1 MPDISLLEP
10 LVLLGVVEKLPAAQ
24 NMILLNST
32 PKRQVPTQTF
42 SWDIIRGSRMMAK
55 PNVPNSEAHIVGR
68 LGREQASA
76 SLLYVREK
84 KVFEPTTLMWL
95 REVGTVNG
103 KVNAEREVVREL
115 QDLNSRIDAFVE
127 YTLWKAIGGNLVLDF
142 PDVQASIDYKFP
154 ADHRVDAG
162 TPWATATP
170 TEIIED
176 VQAWRKLIL
185 NHGRVTANKAYATQV
200 TIDRIMH
207 SFAANADVN
216 GSLVLQAGGALLSDR
231 LKDAYVATGT
241 LPGFLG
247 LDWSAVEHVYET
259 DAGDEVG
266 YLADDTVIF
275 GNFDANRPVELVEG
289 PTADFSAPA
298 NFIGRFSK
306 SWTEPD
312 PSGRQVLIEYNFLPI
327 VTRPEQ
333 FVIADVGA

>member
-10 LVLLGVVEKLPAAQ
+10 LVLLGVVEKLPLPQ

-32 PKRQVPTQTF
+32 PKRQVPTQTVT
-42 SWDIIRGSRMMAK
+42 WDIIRGSRMMAK

-103 KVNAEREVVREL
+103 KQNAEREVVREL
-115 QDLNSRIDAFVE
+115 SDLNSRIDAFVE
-127 YTLWKAIGGNLVLDF
+127 YTLWKSLGGNLVLDF

-154 ADHRVDAG
+154 ADHKVNAA
-162 TPWATATP
+162 TSWATASP
-170 TEIIED
+170 TQIIED
-176 VQAWRKLIL
+176 VTAWKKLIL
-185 NHGRVTANKAYATQV
+185 NHGRVNANKAYATQK
-200 TIDRIMH
+200 TIDRIFH
-207 SFAANADVN
+207 SFAANASVN
-216 GSLVLQAGGALLSDR
+216 GGLVLQSAGALLSDR
-231 LKDAYVATGT
+231 MKDAYMATGV

-247 LDWSAVEHVYET
+247 IDWSPVEHVYET
-259 DAGDEVG
+259 DNGDEIG
-266 YLADDTVIF
+266 YLADDTIIF
-275 GNFDANRPVELVEG
+275 GNFDANRPTEILEG

-298 NFIGRFSK
+298 NFIGRYSK
-306 SWTEPD
+306 SWVEPD
-312 PSGRQVLIEYNFLPI
+312 PSGRQILIEYNFLPI

-333 FVIADVGA
+333 FVIAEITP

>member
-1 MPDISLLEP
+1 MPEISLLEP
-10 LVLLGVVEKLPAAQ
+10 LVLLATVEKLPSPQ

-32 PKRQVPTQTF
+32 PKRQVPTQTVT
-42 SWDIIRGSRMMAK
+42 WDIIRGSRQMAK

-103 KVNAEREVVREL
+103 KINAEREVVREL
-115 QDLNSRIDAFVE
+115 QDLNNRIDAFVE
-127 YTLWKAIGGNLVLDF
+127 YTLWKALGGVMVLDF
-142 PDVQASIDYKFP
+142 PDVQASVDYKFP
-154 ADHRVDAG
+154 ADHRVTAS

-170 TEIIED
+170 TQIIED
-176 VQAWRKLIL
+176 VQAWRKLVL
-185 NHGRVTANKAYATQV
+185 NHGRVAANKAYATQA
-200 TIDRIMH
+200 TLDRIMH
-207 SFAANADVN
+207 AFAANASVD
-216 GSLVLQAGGALLSDR
+216 GGLVLQAAGGLLSDR
-231 LKDAYVATGT
+231 MKDQYVATGT

-247 LDWSAVEHVYET
+247 LDWTPVEHVYET
-259 DAGDEVG
+259 DAGEEIG
-266 YLADDTVIF
+266 YLADDTIIL
-275 GNFDANRPVELVEG
+275 GNFDTNRPTELLEG
-289 PTADFSAPA
+289 PTADFSAPQ

-333 FVIADVGA
+333 FVISDVS

>member
-1 MPDISLLEP
+1 VPDISLLEP

-24 NMILLNST
+24 NMILMNST

-154 ADHRVDAG
+154 ADHKVNA
-162 TPWATATP
+162 TTAWATASP
-170 TEIIED
+170 SDIIED

-185 NHGRVTANKAYATQV
+185 NHGRVNANKAYATQK
-200 TIDRIMH
+200 TLDRIMH

-247 LDWSAVEHVYET
+247 LDWTAVEHVYEA
-259 DAGDEVG
+259 DNGDEIG
-266 YLADDTVIF
+266 YLADDTIIL
-275 GNFDANRPVELVEG
+275 GNFDTNRPVELVEG

-312 PSGRQVLIEYNFLPI
+312 PSGRQILIEYNFLPI

-333 FVIADVGA
+333 FVIADVTP